1 MKLSQQLL
9 QDKGVLVEDLRWI
22 YQLDASGLASSY
34 PVIAAIEGGQ
44 VSLG

>member
-22 YQLDASGLASSY
+22 YQLDASGLASY